1 MWRVMSENNN
11 YQRRKTI
18 KIPDPSELLAEF
30 IGIFLGDGSF
40 RNKYQIT
47 ISYNH
52 RTEKGYAAYIRRIVY
67 KLFGLRSNVRIR
79 KKYGSAEAVV
89 TSSNLVDYLRK
100 ETGLS
105 YGNSRNQLILPGWIS
120 RNKKYKIGFIR
131 GIFDSEGC
139 VYGHMYRSGSKSY
152 SYVKIAITNYCDKV
166 LTAVYGFLADL
177 KIHAVKY
184 NNRVHIYSDLETRR
198 FFKLIKS
205 HNAKNKIRFKNSTI
219 YRRGTQVV

>member
-1 MWRVMSENNN
+1 MSENNN

-120 RNKKYKIGFIR
+120 RNKKYKIVFISY
-131 GIFDSEGC
+131 IQ
-139 VYGHMYRSGSKSY
+139 YLQKSCY
-152 SYVKIAITNYCDKV
+152 AYT
-166 LTAVYGFLADL
+166 
-177 KIHAVKY
+177 
-184 NNRVHIYSDLETRR
+184 
-198 FFKLIKS
+198 
-205 HNAKNKIRFKNSTI
+205 
-219 YRRGTQVV
+219 